1 MKKVFLTLA
10 FIGAFFSTT
19 LAQNKIFTIQE
30 AVRGGFT
37 TFNLKGVDQFQWLP
51 GTTKFSQ
58 MTGEGENRQLMI
70 LETEIISGGGRK
82 VHVTLKDLN
91 EGMKMLESD
100 HPPLKNFPAVQWLS
114 EYQFRFM
121 HDGHLIAYHWA
132 DKKMM
137 HLNLFNPAKME
148 HAELNPQT
156 HDVAYVQEDNL
167 YLMSERKPTQITTD
181 GGKGI
186 VYGQSVHRSEFGIT
200 KGLFWSPKGNLLAF
214 YRMDE
219 SMVTE
224 YPLYKMADR
233 PATANMIR
241 YPVAGAKSHHVTVG
255 IYQPQSGKTIYLKT
269 GTPEEQYLTNVT
281 WSPDESIVYIAIVNR
296 GQNHMWLNA
305 YNASTGELI
314 KTLFEET
321 DSKYIEPERGPIF
334 LKKNPGQFLW
344 FSERDG
350 YNHLYLYNTDGK
362 LIKQVTKGPWVVTDF
377 LGTDAKEEKVFYVST
392 EASPMERNLYCVNI
406 KSGKASRIT
415 KEAGMH
421 NFRANHDLSM
431 FYDDFTNANTPR
443 KVQIINEAGAA
454 LHILAQPESTLKD
467 YKLSETSTGTLKAAD
482 GTELYYR
489 LYKPV
494 DFDPAKKYPVV
505 TYLYNGPHL
514 QLVTN
519 NWIGGM
525 NLWYHYM
532 AQRGYAVFILDG
544 RGSLNR
550 GRDFENAV
558 HRQLGTVE
566 MNDQLTGALWL
577 QSQSWVDTARMGIHG
592 WSFGGFMTTTMM
604 SRAPGVYKVG
614 VAGGPVIDWGL
625 YEIMYTE
632 RYMDTPD
639 ENPEGYKK
647 SNLVSHIDSLQGRL
661 MLIHGAQDD
670 VVLWQH
676 SLLYLEECIKKGKQ
690 VDYFV
695 YPHHPHNVGGKDR
708 VHLMEKISNYFF
720 DFL

>member
-1 MKKVFLTLA
+1 
-10 FIGAFFSTT
+10 
-19 LAQNKIFTIQE
+19 
-30 AVRGGFT
+30 
-37 TFNLKGVDQFQWLP
+37 
-51 GTTKFSQ
+51 
-58 MTGEGENRQLMI
+58 
-70 LETEIISGGGRK
+70 
-82 VHVTLKDLN
+82 
-91 EGMKMLESD
+91 
-100 HPPLKNFPAVQWLS
+100 
-114 EYQFRFM
+114 
-121 HDGHLIAYHWA
+121 
-132 DKKMM
+132 
-137 HLNLFNPAKME
+137 
-148 HAELNPQT
+148 
-156 HDVAYVQEDNL
+156 
-167 YLMSERKPTQITTD
+167 
-181 GGKGI
+181 
-186 VYGQSVHRSEFGIT
+186 
-200 KGLFWSPKGNLLAF
+200 
-214 YRMDE
+214 
-219 SMVTE
+219 
-224 YPLYKMADR
+224 
-233 PATANMIR
+233 
-241 YPVAGAKSHHVTVG
+241 
-255 IYQPQSGKTIYLKT
+255 
-269 GTPEEQYLTNVT
+269 
-281 WSPDESIVYIAIVNR
+281 
-296 GQNHMWLNA
+296 
-305 YNASTGELI
+305 
-314 KTLFEET
+314 
-321 DSKYIEPERGPIF
+321 
-334 LKKNPGQFLW
+334 
-344 FSERDG
+344 
-350 YNHLYLYNTDGK
+350 
-362 LIKQVTKGPWVVTDF
+362 
-377 LGTDAKEEKVFYVST
+377 
-392 EASPMERNLYCVNI
+392 
-406 KSGKASRIT
+406 
-415 KEAGMH
+415 
-421 NFRANHDLSM
+421 
-431 FYDDFTNANTPR
+431 
-443 KVQIINEAGAA
+443 
-454 LHILAQPESTLKD
+454 
-467 YKLSETSTGTLKAAD
+467 
-482 GTELYYR
+482 
-489 LYKPV
+489 V